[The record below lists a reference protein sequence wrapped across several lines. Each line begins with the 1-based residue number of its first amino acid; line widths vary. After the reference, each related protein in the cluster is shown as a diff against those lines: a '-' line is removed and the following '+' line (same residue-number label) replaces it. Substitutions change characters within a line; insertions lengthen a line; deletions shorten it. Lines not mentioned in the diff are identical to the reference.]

1 MNPVTKN
8 SRPRFG
14 ESPDRRS
21 RAAGWD
27 ARVARAIA
35 WVGTGVGFVVV
46 LVLAILA
53 LEAWSSL
60 GSSLAV
66 RPSPAPIGHRTPTGA
81 GVGAGID
88 LLALGWGS
96 LRVTAVAL
104 LTALLLAFPL
114 AIAGTL
120 HRPVITSDRFRGG
133 LKAFVGSIAGL
144 PWVVLG
150 FVALTVLGPDTPLN
164 GWGAGVAV
172 GLALFPRLFCM
183 IDDALGSVPR
193 ASIQAALAL
202 GATPSQA
209 IGRAMLPAA
218 LPGILAAVLA
228 VVGQSLV
235 ETMIVMGIS
244 GSASTLGWSLW
255 DPLRLAPIDGT
266 VGWPEALAGRSIL
279 VMLAM
284 LPAGVLTGVHLAEY
298 APHGVLGSRLLRGV
312 FRGLEGIPGGVFGLL
327 GLGVVIGGAGLVGE
341 AGVARGG
348 SSPGLADPGLANWF
362 RPSTTWVSLV
372 LVIACLPAVVLSS
385 EAALRSVPREVRA
398 SAMALGATR
407 LEVLGRILLP
417 NALPGI
423 FRGVAMALGRVA
435 GGLAPWLVAVAA
447 FTTRGSTT
455 PIHRSVDP
463 VEARPSLLAVLWIL
477 VLLSILVDAAAAM
490 LRSRTAPAAAQR
502 D

>member
-1 MNPVTKN
+1 MNPVAKN
-8 SRPRFG
+8 SMPRFG

-46 LVLAILA
+46 LVSAILA

-66 RPSPAPIGHRTPTGA
+66 RPSPAPVGHGTPA
-81 GVGAGID
+81 GVEVGID

-150 FVALTVLGPDTPLN
+150 FVALTILGPETPLN

-172 GLALFPRLFCM
+172 GLALLPRLFSR

-202 GATPSQA
+202 GATPSQV

-218 LPGILAAVLA
+218 LPGIRAAVLA
-228 VVGQSLV
+228 VLGQALV
-235 ETMIVMGIS
+235 ETTIVMGIS
-244 GSASTLGWSLW
+244 GPASIPGWSLW
-255 DPLRLAPIDGT
+255 DPLRLTPIDGT

-284 LPAGVLTGVHLAEY
+284 LPAGILTGVHLAEY
-298 APHGVLGSRLLRGV
+298 APDGVMRSGLLRGV

-327 GLGVVIGGAGLVGE
+327 GLGVVIGGAGLMGE

-407 LEVLGRILLP
+407 LEVLSRILLP
-417 NALPGI
+417 KALPGI
-423 FRGVAMALGRVA
+423 AGGVALALGRVA

-447 FTTRGSTT
+447 FTTRGSAT

-463 VEARPSLLAVLWIL
+463 VEARPSLLAVLWFL
-477 VLLSILVDAAAAM
+477 VFVSILVDAAAAL